1 MKSSIILS
9 LVGIA
14 VIMLLIGLVAGSVLF
29 PLTKIETTTQKI
41 VSTNT
46 ETQSTT
52 IASTIVVTTNVTQTQ
67 KESSSSRLST
77 STTSSSIICSVSA
90 SGTGLYVTV
99 ESDNGQSI
107 SGVQVSGTG
116 VIDFTNGGSCLQ
128 DNGSLTTNSTG
139 SVVFGANT
147 GSYYL
152 LSILYQGENYTAT
165 APVYI
170 FQSTYLTLKVPS
182 GNISVTEIPYGGCI
196 RNATETQ
203 CPG

>member
-1 MKSSIILS
+1 
-9 LVGIA
+9 
-14 VIMLLIGLVAGSVLF
+14 MLLIGLVAGSVLF